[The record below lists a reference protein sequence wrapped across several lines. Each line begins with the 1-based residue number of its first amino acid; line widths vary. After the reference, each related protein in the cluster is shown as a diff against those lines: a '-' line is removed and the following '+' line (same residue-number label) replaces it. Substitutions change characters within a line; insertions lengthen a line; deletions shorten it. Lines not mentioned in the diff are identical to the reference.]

1 MSIINKKTRVIL
13 INQSLVCSVLTPPFT
28 IKSVSLVPEQNGNE
42 KQEGMGWL
50 FWHHP
55 QLLTLETR
63 ASVQGTG
70 QDFLLET
77 RL

>member
-1 MSIINKKTRVIL
+1 M
-13 INQSLVCSVLTPPFT
+13 QPFT